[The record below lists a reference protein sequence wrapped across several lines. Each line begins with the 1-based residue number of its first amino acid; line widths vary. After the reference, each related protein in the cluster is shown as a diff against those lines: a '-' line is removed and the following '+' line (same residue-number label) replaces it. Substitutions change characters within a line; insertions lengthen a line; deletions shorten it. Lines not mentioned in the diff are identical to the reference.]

1 MTDLV
6 LTSAH
11 HLLVFSLIAVFA
23 AEVALVRGTMS
34 PQNIRIAAILDAH
47 AGLFAMLTLVV
58 GFLRV
63 SYGAKGAAFFMQ
75 NPVFW
80 MKIGAFGVVALLS
93 IIPTVRIL
101 QWRRKSKADAA
112 FVPPAHE
119 VSQVR
124 KAFMGMIVAI
134 AALILFAGAMVRGI
148 GY

>member
-1 MTDLV
+1 MTDLL

-11 HLLVFSLIAVFA
+11 HLLVFSLIGVFA

-34 PQNIRIAAILDAH
+34 AQNIRIAAILDAH
-47 AGLFAMLTLVV
+47 AGLFAVLTLVV

-63 SYGAKGAAFFMQ
+63 YYGAKGAAFFMQ

-80 MKIGAFGVVALLS
+80 MKIGAFTVVALLS

-101 QWRRKSKADAA
+101 QWRRKSKADAS
-112 FVPPAHE
+112 FVPPASE

-124 KAFMGMIVAI
+124 KVFMAMIVAI